1 MQYLASS
8 PRHMPTH
15 TNTHKKGSNPPFL
28 SSLGSQ
34 AQLKVKHKN
43 RFSPPSIRNSS
54 AHPQLFYWSWMFIS
68 DADLNQVLTATV
80 LAPRVRHCV
89 HAMQSQ
95 PHLLLLFLHGSLWG
109 HTRPDTISTLLRTH
123 LPRRGNVL
131 IAQQETRFITLVQ
144 SPFQVRCRVRRKV
157 PPGVPWLPG
166 EVSYQMCVWSGGAQ
180 CDGTDVPACN

>member
-43 RFSPPSIRNSS
+43 RFPPPSTHNSS
-54 AHPQLFYWSWMFIS
+54 AHPQLFYWSS
-68 DADLNQVLTATV
+68 SLTQILIKSWQPPSWLLVYVTV
-80 LAPRVRHCV
+80 
-89 HAMQSQ
+89 
-95 PHLLLLFLHGSLWG
+95 
-109 HTRPDTISTLLRTH
+109 HTRCKVSHIYCFFFCMSHCGVTHAQTQSALCSAPISLAVATA
-123 LPRRGNVL
+123 L

-166 EVSYQMCVWSGGAQ
+166 EVSYQMCVWSGGARS
-180 CDGTDVPACN
+180 DGTDIPACN